1 MRFLYLLCPWNW
13 PLFALWHKSDIQNQ
27 PCSLYLCSTNYHFAA
42 CFSSC
47 FIQAQSAADT
57 PHTSVRVQHNTK
69 PAISI
74 KGVGNCWLPGDKYK
88 QILNEKRGK
97 FAKSAY
103 SHRRWSWIF
112 YSCVFERASVNAP
125 CQAKCITDAFRFC
138 NWSWKWIAKRL
149 GLNWM
154 T

>member
-1 MRFLYLLCPWNW
+1 MSWNW
-13 PLFALWHKSDIQNQ
+13 PLFALWLKSDIQNQ
-27 PCSLYLCSTNYHFAA
+27 PCFLYLCGTNYHFTA
-42 CFSSC
+42 CFSSR

-88 QILNEKRGK
+88 QILNETRGK
-97 FAKSAY
+97 LANSAY
-103 SHRRWSWIF
+103 SHRRWGWIF

-125 CQAKCITDAFRFC
+125 CQAKCITDALRFC
-138 NWSWKWIAKRL
+138 NWSWKWIAKRP